1 MRLVVL
7 ALLALG
13 PGPPP
18 ESEIVRSLNVE
29 APAPERFLR
38 YIDQKVGAPYDPAAV
53 RRAVELLY
61 ATGEF
66 EDVEVGTHSR
76 PDGLDVVFLPKPAP
90 RLREIQVEGDRV
102 LSPGALRRLAR
113 LRRGEPLWQD
123 RLNKAATEA
132 GLALAKDGYLESQVT
147 AAAVPAADP
156 FAGANALFH
165 VRAGPRARVGRAV
178 IEPVGGPVPG
188 TLQDLMRPRPGQ
200 IYRKEEADKA
210 KEAMRK
216 QLVEIGRW
224 RATVEVDAPYDPAT
238 ARVSLTFRVT
248 PGAWTTLEV
257 RGGRVSSGLR
267 GHLQDLIRDGQVKDD
282 VLDQATEQLE
292 EHFRHQGHRD
302 VAVRHHEEP
311 RPPLGQAVVFEIQPG
326 PLYAVASV
334 RVEGAPFPP
343 PLLATRAG
351 EPLQDRALDEDV
363 RGLARMLE
371 EDGYPGAR
379 VELDAPEGGGPTRVL
394 FRVRPGPKTAVR
406 EVVIEAT
413 PALAAGESWG
423 VLRLRK
429 GAPYRVRELAGA
441 RNAILTAYRNAG
453 YLAVEVTPEV
463 VFSADRTEVTVTLR
477 VSPGVRTDVGHV
489 VIAGLE
495 KTREEV
501 VRRELLLKEGQPL
514 GLQKVLESQRRLGTL
529 AIFER
534 ADIQELDPEGGSP
547 RSVVVLA
554 REAPPTTITYGVGY
568 AEQDRLRGSVEVSR
582 RNLFGLDRT
591 LSAYARAS
599 FLGNRF
605 LLSYRE
611 PHFLAYKQDLFVT
624 GYREQEDRT
633 SFSYTRFGGQ
643 AQTARILT
651 RRLNLILRLSF
662 QQTRVYNVQV
672 PIEAIDRQFR
682 SYTASGPSAT
692 ILNDTRDDPLDPHR
706 GAFLGAD
713 VQLSTNVLGGASFL
727 KGFFQAAGYR
737 RLGSRLVFALS
748 GRLGLARTLG
758 QGQPLLLPLPE
769 RFFAGGDS
777 SLRGFDVDFA
787 GPLAPASDG
796 TLHPTGGNALLL
808 GNAEVRLDTTHSL
821 SVAAFSDVGNVYSLI
836 SDVDLGELRYTA
848 GLGLRYKTSFGPL
861 RVDWGYKLNR
871 LPGEGPY
878 HFHVTVGHAF

>member
-1 MRLVVL
+1 MRLAVL

-13 PGPPP
+13 PGPAP
-18 ESEIVRSLNVE
+18 ESEIVRSLSVE
-29 APAPERFLR
+29 APGRERMLR
-38 YIDQKVGAPYDPAAV
+38 YIDLKVGAPYDPAAV

-66 EDVEVGTHSR
+66 ADVEVGTHSR

-90 RLREIQVEGDRV
+90 RLLEILVEGDRV
-102 LSPGALRRLAR
+102 LSPAALRRLAR

-132 GLALAKDGYLESQVT
+132 GLFLTKNGYLEAQV
-147 AAAVPAADP
+147 AAIAVPAADP
-156 FAGANALFH
+156 FIGANAVFH
-165 VRAGPRARVGRAV
+165 VRAGPRARVGKAV

-188 TLQDLMRPRPGQ
+188 TLEGLIRPRPGQ
-200 IYRKEEADKA
+200 IYRSEEADKA

-216 QLVEIGRW
+216 QLVEVGRW
-224 RATVEVDAPYDPAT
+224 RAMVVMEPAYDPAS
-238 ARVSLTFRVT
+238 ARVALTFRVT
-248 PGAWTTLEV
+248 PGAWTTFEV
-257 RGGRVSSGLR
+257 RGGRVSAGLR
-267 GHLQDLIRDGQVKDD
+267 RHLEDLIRDGQVKDD

-292 EHFRHQGHRD
+292 EYFRHQGHRD

-311 RPPLGQAVVFEIQPG
+311 RPSGEAVVFEIQPG
-326 PLYAVASV
+326 PLYTVASV
-334 RVEGAPFPP
+334 RVEGAPLSPL
-343 PLLATRAG
+343 LLATRAG
-351 EPLQDRALDEDV
+351 QPLEDRVLDEDV
-363 RGLARMLE
+363 RALTRMLE
-371 EDGYPGAR
+371 EEGYAGRA
-379 VELDAPEGGGPTRVL
+379 VEVDAPEGGGPTRVL
-394 FRVRPGPKTAVR
+394 FRVRPGPKTTVR
-406 EVVIEAT
+406 EVLIEAK
-413 PALAAGESWG
+413 PLLGAGEGWG
-423 VLRLRK
+423 DLRLK
-429 GAPYRVRELAGA
+429 VGTPYRVRDLASA
-441 RNAILTAYRNAG
+441 RNAVLTAYRNAG
-453 YLAVEVTPEV
+453 YLSAEVRPEV
-463 VFSADRTEVTVTLR
+463 VSSADRTEARITLR
-477 VSPGVRTDVGHV
+477 VTPGPRTEVDHV

-495 KTREEV
+495 QTREEV

-514 GLQKVLESQRRLGTL
+514 GLQKLLTSQRRLGTL

-534 ADIQELDPEGGSP
+534 VDIQELDPEGESP
-547 RSVVVLA
+547 QNVVVVA
-554 REAPPTTITYGVGY
+554 REAPRTTIAYGIGY
-568 AEQDRLRGSVEVSR
+568 AEQDKVRGSVEVSR

-611 PHFLAYKQDLFVT
+611 PHFLAYKQDLFLT
-624 GYREQEDRT
+624 GYREQENRT

-643 AQTARILT
+643 AQTARTLT

-672 PIEAIDRQFR
+672 PIEVIDRQFR
-682 SYTASGPSAT
+682 SYTASGPSAS
-692 ILNDTRDDPLDPHR
+692 ILNDTRDDPLDPRR

-713 VQLSTNVLGGASFL
+713 VQLSTHALGGASFL

-737 RLGSRLVFALS
+737 RLGGRVVFALS
-748 GRLGLARTLG
+748 GRLGLARTMG
-758 QGQPLLLPLPE
+758 VGQPLLLPLPE

-796 TLHPTGGNALLL
+796 SLHPTGGNALVL
-808 GNAEVRLDTTHSL
+808 GNAEVRLDATHALSL
-821 SVAAFSDVGNVYSLI
+821 AAFSDVGNVYSLV

-861 RVDWGYKLNR
+861 RFDWGYKLNR
-871 LPGEGPY
+871 MAGESPY

>member
-18 ESEIVRSLNVE
+18 ESEIVRSLIVE
-29 APAPERFLR
+29 APAPERLLR
-38 YIDQKVGAPYDPAAV
+38 YIDLKEGAPYDPAAV

-90 RLREIQVEGDRV
+90 RLREIRVEGDRV

-113 LRRGEPLWQD
+113 LRMGEPLWQN

-132 GLALAKDGYLESQVT
+132 GLALAKDGYLEANVKAT
-147 AAAVPAADP
+147 AVPAGDP
-156 FAGANALFH
+156 FAGASALFH
-165 VRAGPRARVGRAV
+165 VRAGPRARVGTAV

-200 IYRKEEADKA
+200 IYRKDEADRA

-224 RATVEVDAPYDPAT
+224 RAAVESDAPYDPAT
-238 ARVSLTFRVT
+238 ARVALTFRVT
-248 PGAWTTLEV
+248 PGAWTTFEV

-292 EHFRHQGHRD
+292 EYFRRQGHRY

-311 RPPLGQAVVFEIQPG
+311 RPSGRAVVFEIQPG
-326 PLYAVASV
+326 PLYTVASV

-343 PLLATRAG
+343 PLLATRTL
-351 EPLQDRALDEDV
+351 EPLEDRVLDEDV
-363 RGLARMLE
+363 RGLAKILE
-371 EDGYPGAR
+371 EEGYASAR
-379 VELDAPEGGGPTRVL
+379 VEADAPEGGGPTRVL
-394 FRVRPGPKTAVR
+394 FRVRPGPKTTVR
-406 EVVIEAT
+406 EVSIEAT
-413 PALAAGESWG
+413 PALAAGERWG
-423 VLRLRK
+423 ALRLK
-429 GAPYRVRELAGA
+429 AGAPYRVRELASA
-441 RNAILTAYRNAG
+441 RNAVLTAYRNAG
-453 YLAVEVTPEV
+453 YLGAEVTPEV
-463 VFSADRTEVTVTLR
+463 VLSADRTEARITLR
-477 VSPGVRTDVGHV
+477 VSPGVRTEVDHV

-495 KTREEV
+495 QTREEV

-514 GLQKVLESQRRLGTL
+514 GLQKLLESQRRLGTL

-534 ADIQELDPEGGSP
+534 ADIQELDPEGESP
-547 RSVVVLA
+547 RNVVVLA
-554 REAPPTTITYGVGY
+554 REAPRTTITYGIGY
-568 AEQDRLRGSVEVSR
+568 AEQDRLRGSLEVSR

-591 LSAYARAS
+591 LSAFARAS
-599 FLGNRF
+599 FRGNRF
-605 LLSYRE
+605 LVSYRE

-624 GYREQEDRT
+624 GYREQESRT
-633 SFSYTRFGGQ
+633 SFDYTRFGGQ

-672 PIEAIDRQFR
+672 PIEVVDRQFR

-692 ILNDTRDDPLDPHR
+692 LLNDTRDDPLDPHR

-713 VQLSTNVLGGASFL
+713 VQLSTHVLGGASFL
-727 KGFFQAAGYR
+727 KGFFQAVGYR
-737 RLGSRLVFALS
+737 RLGSRVVFALS
-748 GRLGLARTLG
+748 GRMGLARTMG
-758 QGQPLLLPLPE
+758 EGQPLLLPLPE

-796 TLHPTGGNALLL
+796 TLHPTGGNALVL
-808 GNAEVRLDTTHSL
+808 GNAEVRLDATHSL
-821 SVAAFSDVGNVYSLI
+821 SVAAFSDVGNVYSLV
-836 SDVDLGELRYTA
+836 SDVDLGGLRYTA

-861 RVDWGYKLNR
+861 RFDWGYKLNR
-871 LPGEGPY
+871 LPGESPY